1 MSVDDVNLFLQAHQ
15 QVKFPEDFITIAKY
29 LLFSAPKIALPVTGN
44 MVTAVIKAIQ
54 EAGSP
59 ENIRVWCY
67 PTPEQRLIFSSPKL
81 ILLAPWGA
89 GKTFFMVAEAIQKA
103 ENGEKVLFLLFAN
116 DEKLATSKKSLL
128 AMDLE
133 LKFLGYEDYIKVETV
148 FFKDGEDNKLKEIGN
163 GYDHVMC
170 DELFGDI
177 NMLTSKS
184 QRELKDFFS
193 SKESVWMALSN
204 TYYGGSTIDGS
215 VDLEELVK
223 GWFPDFQVAKMQTP
237 LRMPKTVAESIRS
250 GFANTIGKA
259 TQLRLNARLCAESK
273 LPSNLTEGCQIE
285 DFGHGEFK
293 PLVEIVEKALNKLP
307 KGSSAIIVIEDRTN
321 IGMNRAVRS
330 TIKCQHC
337 RDLIIVLTI
346 DVALAK
352 LGKKALYHSICYSSP
367 EQWVKE
373 FMSGQREGE
382 ILVVSFE
389 LMRGIEHPFIID
401 TTNDYTIFSRTS
413 SKLVR
418 IISNMLLDMMAVT
431 EQLLKDERH
440 QCQAMMERESRP
452 QIDLSISSSIG
463 GFFNFFFP
471 SIISKI
477 LCFLTFF
484 SDKRLARKS
493 FKISQSLPYPQDYR
507 MLGNNPILSCLVD
520 QMKHDQE
527 LSNKSSS
534 QTALVNEIITG
545 LDTERINWPLSFN
558 LMSSEQWSQKMRMD
572 PKFYWYF
579 ARNSSEVQEFENL
592 LLDLAAQCLN
602 RKILVIPF
610 LQQDE
615 GYFSTIFPRTFFRRL
630 KSIFV
635 NVRPNFHLLSIQKL
649 HSDNFFISITKN

>member
-1 MSVDDVNLFLQAHQ
+1 MVQWRTGQKAIFKQLLSVDDVNLFLQAHQ

-204 TYYGGSTIDGS
+204 TYYYSKIDGS

-259 TQLRLNARLCAESK
+259 TQLELNERLCAESK

-307 KGSSAIIVIEDRTN
+307 KGGSAIIVIEDSTN
-321 IGMNRAVRS
+321 VGTNRAVRS

-352 LGKKALYHSICYSSP
+352 LGKKALYHSIYYSSP

-389 LMRGIEHPFIID
+389 LMRGIEYPFVID
-401 TTNDYTIFSRTS
+401 ATCTFTIASRSSAKWVKLFSN
-413 SKLVR
+413 KF
-418 IISNMLLDMMAVT
+418 LDMMAVA
-431 EQLLKDERH
+431 EQLLKDDQH

-452 QIDLSISSSIG
+452 QMDFSIASLIG
-463 GFFNFFFP
+463 GFFYF
-471 SIISKI
+471 
-477 LCFLTFF
+477 CFTNYL
-484 SDKRLARKS
+484 
-493 FKISQSLPYPQDYR
+493 
-507 MLGNNPILSCLVD
+507 
-520 QMKHDQE
+520 
-527 LSNKSSS
+527 
-534 QTALVNEIITG
+534 
-545 LDTERINWPLSFN
+545 
-558 LMSSEQWSQKMRMD
+558 
-572 PKFYWYF
+572 
-579 ARNSSEVQEFENL
+579 RN
-592 LLDLAAQCLN
+592 
-602 RKILVIPF
+602 
-610 LQQDE
+610 
-615 GYFSTIFPRTFFRRL
+615 
-630 KSIFV
+630 
-635 NVRPNFHLLSIQKL
+635 
-649 HSDNFFISITKN
+649 